1 MQAKQ
6 SPQNLKYTI
15 AEWEKLPEYPRYEL
29 IDGQI
34 VMMAPA
40 AWGHQRISF
49 ELGRQLGNYLQ
60 GKRCVAAQDVGV
72 QLDERG
78 WPTAFRPD
86 IVVVCDPAK
95 IRPQGVIGA
104 PDLIIE
110 ILSPSTA
117 GRDKVLKLNR
127 YRQAGVRE
135 YWIVD
140 PIHQIVDVLQW
151 ESGPATQTYT
161 RDDKINVG
169 ILDGCQVDL
178 SLVFPEPA
186 VEETPDIDASHK
198 ELSAR
203 R

>member
-6 SPQNLKYTI
+6 TPQNRKYTV
-15 AEWEKLPEYPRYEL
+15 AEWEQLPEYPRCEL

-40 AWGHQRISF
+40 TWGHQRISF
-49 ELGRQLGNYLQ
+49 ELSRQLGNYLQ

-78 WPTAFRPD
+78 YWPSAFRPD
-86 IVVVCDPAK
+86 IVVVCDHAK
-95 IRPQGVIGA
+95 IRPQGILGA

-127 YRQAGVRE
+127 YKQAGVRE
-135 YWIVD
+135 YWLID
-140 PIHQIVDVLQW
+140 PIHQIVDVLFW
-151 ESGPATQTYT
+151 ESGPETQTYT
-161 RDDKINVG
+161 REDTIRVG
-169 ILDGCQVDL
+169 VLDGCEIDL
-178 SLVFPEPA
+178 SLVFPEP
-186 VEETPDIDASHK
+186 VEEGEHV
-198 ELSAR
+198 
-203 R
+203 